1 MRVLTEAKEKY
12 LPVRRAE
19 VESKRKNEITKRL
32 WEVPTIIAFPENSVE
47 IRYEKSI
54 IDPFYT
60 TPLSKGEK
68 KFIEEYL
75 EKNIDILWWYRNGV
89 KSEQYFSITYQ
100 DSN

>member
-1 MRVLTEAKEKY
+1 MSVLTEAKEKY

-54 IDPFYT
+54 IEPFYT
-60 TPLSKGEK
+60 TPLSKGER

-75 EKNIDILWWYRNGV
+75 EKNNDLLWWYRNGV